1 MAGSHCEKENQLS
14 VVAVEDIKKGE
25 LIVPLFVRRPTSI
38 VAEGESEGPHH
49 KSIAVDIEWT
59 ECNVSEILQL
69 KGIEEPVKHEV
80 VLRVNQ
86 ELRLHQSNDNPEDWS
101 GHEDLHPFWVI
112 RRQKDGDEINCKIC
126 RQFVELTTAMEL
138 SDLQRQGANISGLEG
153 TMMYGWYP
161 FIVNSKAISKGDEV
175 VLETLSEAPRKDLK
189 RPSELNA
196 FDQLNKKYR
205 RMPQRK

>member
-1 MAGSHCEKENQLS
+1 MAVPHGEKKNQLS
-14 VVAVEDIKKGE
+14 VVAEEDIKKGE

-38 VAEGESEGPHH
+38 VAEGESEGLHH

-59 ECNVSEILQL
+59 ECNISERGEAS
-69 KGIEEPVKHEV
+69 GIEQPLKHEV
-80 VLRVNQ
+80 VLQVNQ
-86 ELRLHQSNDNPEDWS
+86 ELRLPTSNDNPGDWS

-126 RQFVELTTAMEL
+126 RQLVESTTVFEL
-138 SDLQRQGANISGLEG
+138 GDLQKQGANISGLEG
-153 TMMYGWYP
+153 TMMYIYYP
-161 FIVNSKAISKGDEV
+161 FMVNTKPISKGDEV

-189 RPSELNA
+189 RPSEPNA

-205 RMPQRK
+205 RTPQRK